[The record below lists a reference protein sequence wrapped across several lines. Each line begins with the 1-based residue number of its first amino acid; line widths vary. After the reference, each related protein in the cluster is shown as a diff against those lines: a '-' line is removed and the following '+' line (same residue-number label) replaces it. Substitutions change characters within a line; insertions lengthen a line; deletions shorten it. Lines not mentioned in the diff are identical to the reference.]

1 VASVAVIGIGRMGGV
16 MSRRLVA
23 AGHQVTVWNRSR
35 AAAQG
40 LAGEVRSPLLRVA
53 DAPAD
58 AVAGAQFVICALA
71 DGEVTQTV
79 MLDRPVLSALDPDVV
94 VCDMGTSGV
103 PAAEALDAALRRS
116 GRAFVDA
123 PVSGSV
129 ATADSGQLLV
139 MASGQPAAVD
149 ALRPVL
155 AAFSKRV
162 DYLGPAGAGQ
172 AMKLAVNLVV
182 HDLNAAVSEAL
193 VLAGR
198 AGIEAADAYDVFL
211 ASVVASPYITYKRE
225 AFLNPQSPV
234 AMSLGLVS
242 KDLRLITT
250 FARGIGVRLPATEAV
265 AEEVAAACVAGFAD
279 QDMAALSRFV
289 GREHA

>member
-1 VASVAVIGIGRMGGV
+1 
-16 MSRRLVA
+16 
-23 AGHQVTVWNRSR
+23 
-35 AAAQG
+35 
-40 LAGEVRSPLLRVA
+40 VA

-71 DGEVTQTV
+71 DGEVTRTV
-79 MLDRPVLSALDPDVV
+79 MLEGPVLSALDPDVV
-94 VCDMGTSGV
+94 VCDMCTSGV

-139 MASGQPAAVD
+139 MASGKPAVVD

-172 AMKLAVNLVV
+172 AMKFAVNLVV

-193 VLAGR
+193 VLAARR
-198 AGIEAADAYDVFL
+198 ASGPQTRTTSSWP
-211 ASVVASPYITYKRE
+211 ASWRPPT
-225 AFLNPQSPV
+225 
-234 AMSLGLVS
+234 SLTSAKPSLT
-242 KDLRLITT
+242 RN
-250 FARGIGVRLPATEAV
+250 
-265 AEEVAAACVAGFAD
+265 
-279 QDMAALSRFV
+279 SRS
-289 GREHA
+289 R